1 MAACSADALFILKAV
16 HPASPG
22 AEFAGLKQSMSVMY
36 ALLQH
41 TVVKEF

>member
-1 MAACSADALFILKAV
+1 MAACPAYALFIFKTVDL
-16 HPASPG
+16 ASAG

-36 ALLQH
+36 ALLQC